1 MPNLSLQPAA
11 LLGRGD
17 LERSAKTMILFDRLI
32 GRLREKNANTKD
44 ALAELVL
51 AARDDS
57 EFKKRVL
64 FVLHLPKAQRES
76 LVNSAVEEMSL
87 RGESVAVRAAFLSLA
102 TEEGAEVAARL
113 IECE

>member
-1 MPNLSLQPAA
+1 MMFVDRIVSA
-11 LLGRGD
+11 LRRKS
-17 LERSAKTMILFDRLI
+17 ETSTR
-32 GRLREKNANTKD
+32 D

-51 AARDDS
+51 AAREDM

-102 TEEGAEVAARL
+102 TEKGAEVAARL